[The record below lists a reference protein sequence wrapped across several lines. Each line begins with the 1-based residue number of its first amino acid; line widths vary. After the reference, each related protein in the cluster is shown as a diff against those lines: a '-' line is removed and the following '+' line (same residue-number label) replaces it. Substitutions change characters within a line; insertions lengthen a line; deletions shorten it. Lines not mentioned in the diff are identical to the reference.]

1 MMKEKVM
8 TKHQTKQIAMIQIY
22 IANNMVDTAARSLS
36 GLIRSAM
43 TKTSKS
49 ELIKLAQELNL
60 TNNSEFIV

>member
-1 MMKEKVM
+1 M